1 MTDIVN
7 PFYFGNEVY
16 NDDFCNRVV
25 ELEELKKDC
34 ASGQNLL
41 LYAPRRFGKTSLLK
55 KLKQDLEKSDEY
67 KIIYFDLFSV
77 STVEEFI
84 QKYFNLIVKCFESDS
99 SKVMDLFKNILN
111 IRPNIT
117 MTMSSNNDI
126 SYGLSITQKEQI
138 QSLEDILNLP
148 FLYAKKFNKKI
159 VVIFDEFQEIEQL
172 EMEKKLRS
180 VIQTHSREI
189 TYLFS
194 GSKKSI
200 LTQMFNDKS
209 RAFYKAVKHFHIKE
223 ILLSDWETFIIVKFT
238 KSNKIIDRTH
248 IVDIFNITQGYP
260 YYMQQIMSV
269 IWDKTFEI
277 VSTAIVND
285 SLKLI
290 VEREYDLY
298 SLIWTTLTPNQK
310 NTLKYILECDGLNLY
325 SNDNI
330 KQSNLTATTLKSTL
344 EALLKKDI
352 CDKKNDK
359 YYIIDP
365 FMKYWLENL

>member
-1 MTDIVN
+1 MIDIIN

-16 NDDFCNRVV
+16 NDDFCNRIQ
-25 ELEELKKDC
+25 ELAELKKDC

-55 KLKQDLEKSDEY
+55 KLKQDLEKNDEY
-67 KIIYFDLFSV
+67 KIIYVDLFSV
-77 STVEEFI
+77 SSVEEFI
-84 QKYFNLIVKCFESDS
+84 QKYFSLIVQCFENDS
-99 SKVMDLFKNILN
+99 SKVMELFKNILK

-117 MTMSSNNDI
+117 MTMNSMGDI
-126 SYGLSITQKEQI
+126 SYGLSMTQKEQI
-138 QSLEDILNLP
+138 QSLEDVLNLP
-148 FLYAKKFNKKI
+148 YLYAKKFNKKI

-172 EMEKKLRS
+172 EVEKKLRS
-180 VIQTHSREI
+180 ILQTHTREVA
-189 TYLFS
+189 YLFS

-200 LTQMFNDKS
+200 LEQMFNDTT
-209 RAFYKAVKHFHIKE
+209 RAFYKAVKHFHIQE
-223 ILLSDWETFIIVKFT
+223 ILLDDWKEFIISKFKRT
-238 KSNKIIDRTH
+238 DKSID
-248 IVDIFNITQGYP
+248 IKYISEIFTITQGYP

-269 IWDKTFEI
+269 IWDKTSTCVTQDI
-277 VSTAIVND
+277 VKD

-290 VEREYDLY
+290 IEREYDLY
-298 SLIWTTLTPNQK
+298 SLIWTALTPNQK
-310 NTLKYILECDGLNLY
+310 NSLKYILQCDGLNLY
-325 SNDNI
+325 SNANI

-352 CDKKNDK
+352 CDKKKDR